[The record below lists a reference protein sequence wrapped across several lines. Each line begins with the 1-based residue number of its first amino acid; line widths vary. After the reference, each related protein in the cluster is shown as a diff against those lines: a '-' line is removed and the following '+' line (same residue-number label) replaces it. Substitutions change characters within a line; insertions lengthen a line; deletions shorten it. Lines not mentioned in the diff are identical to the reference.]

1 MRRPRRGA
9 RLCRRCVLPG
19 WGEMPRLHQILRATK
34 RDKLSEGVIPLLIS
48 LCQGDDQPPQEHTRT
63 ETYDRSGHQVAREHP
78 DAKPNEGAARDDEE
92 KRRCRSSAPGP
103 ILHCFLIHRILG
115 VLLRVC
121 RHRDALSF
129 LKPISQ
135 PMSTSCIAAR
145 PKRELAAICVTCS
158 FV

>member
-1 MRRPRRGA
+1 M
-9 RLCRRCVLPG
+9 
-19 WGEMPRLHQILRATK
+19 
-34 RDKLSEGVIPLLIS
+34 
-48 LCQGDDQPPQEHTRT
+48 
-63 ETYDRSGHQVAREHP
+63 AREHP

-135 PMSTSCIAAR
+135 PMSASCIAAR

-158 FV
+158 IVEARGMRTNRKMIRMSQASNQPYPAFWM